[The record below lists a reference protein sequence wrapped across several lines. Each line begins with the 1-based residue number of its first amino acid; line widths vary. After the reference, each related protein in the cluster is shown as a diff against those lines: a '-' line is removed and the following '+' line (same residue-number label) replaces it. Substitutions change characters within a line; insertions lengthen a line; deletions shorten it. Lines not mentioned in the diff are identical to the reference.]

1 MSGTRLGM
9 MIEGRYDA
17 VPYHIK
23 EWAGLPARYINLSH
37 DQQVLVDALVEG
49 EYKTE
54 KELDIEEQL
63 EYIVDITGEA
73 SDAAVALMRR
83 YTGAG
88 K

>member
-1 MSGTRLGM
+1 M
-9 MIEGRYDA
+9 
-17 VPYHIK
+17 
-23 EWAGLPARYINLSH
+23 
-37 DQQVLVDALVEG
+37 LVDALIGG

-73 SDAAVALMRR
+73 SDAASALMRR
-83 YTGAG
+83 YAGAG